1 MLSFLYFIN
10 NIFFRNIFKY
20 SKLLA
25 LKFAKKKKKKKSYK
39 PLIKIRAP
47 KPTNVNETF
56 KSMWVLMLIKKKKIV
71 ALLINYM
78 YIYSRTFNFLIKH
91 ESFKIFVVRR
101 AQINWSIS
109 IEDNCTVNFTYIK
122 FIFWPISKSKKKL

>member
-25 LKFAKKKKKKKSYK
+25 LKFATHKKKSYK

-56 KSMWVLMLIKKKKIV
+56 KSMWVLMLIKKKIV